1 MGRRVRSGRPARCGI
16 AAQTLC
22 WRCIPKTPAAPSWSR
37 RRGCC
42 RSALNAKRSRCAPSV
57 RSLPVLLP
65 GPDRRCRF
73 SPYGARKLSGMEES
87 MTRIAF
93 AFAMVLS
100 LGASAA
106 IAQDYSIGSIQVAKP
121 WTRATPKGAKVAG
134 AYMSITNKGTAPDR
148 LVGGATSAAAG
159 FEVHNMT
166 MDQGVAKMRPVEGGL
181 EIKPGET
188 VELRPGSFH
197 VMLTGLKQP
206 LEKGQKVKA
215 TLQFEKAG
223 KVDIEYAVEA
233 AGTPSAPA
241 SGGHNH

>member
-1 MGRRVRSGRPARCGI
+1 
-16 AAQTLC
+16 
-22 WRCIPKTPAAPSWSR
+22 
-37 RRGCC
+37 
-42 RSALNAKRSRCAPSV
+42 
-57 RSLPVLLP
+57 
-65 GPDRRCRF
+65 
-73 SPYGARKLSGMEES
+73 

-93 AFAMVLS
+93 VFAMVLS
-100 LGASAA
+100 LSASAA

-188 VELRPGSFH
+188 VELKPGSFH
-197 VMLTGLKQP
+197 VMLVGLKQP
-206 LEKGQKVKA
+206 LAKGQKVKA
-215 TLQFEKAG
+215 TLEFEKAG
-223 KVDIEYAVEA
+223 KVDVEYSVEA
-233 AGTPSAPA
+233 LGASAPA
-241 SGGHNH
+241 MNMPHH

>member
-1 MGRRVRSGRPARCGI
+1 
-16 AAQTLC
+16 
-22 WRCIPKTPAAPSWSR
+22 
-37 RRGCC
+37 
-42 RSALNAKRSRCAPSV
+42 
-57 RSLPVLLP
+57 
-65 GPDRRCRF
+65 
-73 SPYGARKLSGMEES
+73 MEES

-93 AFAMVLS
+93 VFAMVLS

-121 WTRATPKGAKVAG
+121 WTRATPKGAKIAG

-233 AGTPSAPA
+233 AGTSAPA